1 MRPSPEKP
9 APKLKDETK
18 GLTFSPDTTVNLTK
32 EKEPL
37 MRQIRDRLQQTS
49 VNANSPFSIDM
60 AILSDELLHW
70 ASLTLAYRAIPSPP
84 GSPSTFNPECIHAA
98 RRAFECHFE
107 YMSLAGDNVG
117 VKTSFLRW

>member
-1 MRPSPEKP
+1 MDL
-9 APKLKDETK
+9 A
-18 GLTFSPDTTVNLTK
+18 K

-37 MRQIRDRLQQTS
+37 LHQIRDKLQRTS
-49 VNANSPFSIDM
+49 VGVNSPFTIDM

-84 GSPSTFNPECIHAA
+84 GSRSAFNPECIHAA

-107 YMSLAGDNVG
+107 YMALAGDNVA